1 MSTLPKLA
9 QSTADELDHNRLL
22 ALINSMSDGV
32 LALDDKAK
40 IILSNSVA
48 LSLLDSNAINGKQ
61 IGQVLTLVNNRAGE
75 PIDLEDVIFNTET
88 PIANRDWR
96 INYADGSSLNLFI
109 SISPVHRGFG
119 SDGQSG
125 YVILIRDITRE
136 KSIEEERDEFISVAS
151 HELRTPIAVAEGSI
165 SNALMM
171 AQKQGTSSTI
181 TETLNTAHQQIVL
194 LGNMIND
201 LSTLSRAERG
211 RLGMVVE
218 NFNADELV
226 LSLVHDNLPVAK
238 TKGLEIIYKPVS
250 PAGSLTTS
258 RLYVREILQNFITN
272 SLKYTEKGQ
281 ITLRANSKEDG
292 IEFIVSDTGIGI
304 AKSEQAKLFTKFFRS
319 SDWRV
324 KNVNGTGLGL
334 YVTSKL
340 AKLINARL
348 NMDSELNKGSTFS
361 LYVPNI
367 KQTQKQKQPISATQV
382 A

>member
-1 MSTLPKLA
+1 
-9 QSTADELDHNRLL
+9 
-22 ALINSMSDGV
+22 
-32 LALDDKAK
+32 
-40 IILSNSVA
+40 
-48 LSLLDSNAINGKQ
+48 
-61 IGQVLTLVNNRAGE
+61 
-75 PIDLEDVIFNTET
+75 
-88 PIANRDWR
+88 
-96 INYADGSSLNLFI
+96 
-109 SISPVHRGFG
+109 
-119 SDGQSG
+119 
-125 YVILIRDITRE
+125 
-136 KSIEEERDEFISVAS
+136 
-151 HELRTPIAVAEGSI
+151 
-165 SNALMM
+165 
-171 AQKQGTSSTI
+171 
-181 TETLNTAHQQIVL
+181 
-194 LGNMIND
+194 MIND